1 MYATG
6 GKRAPE
12 FCIKWEREDQK
23 LSGSKIT
30 HRGLV
35 GTLNGVEEFLD
46 CTIETGEDFEDMWL
60 WAQIFVSYKNKG

>member
-23 LSGSKIT
+23 LSG
-30 HRGLV
+30 LL